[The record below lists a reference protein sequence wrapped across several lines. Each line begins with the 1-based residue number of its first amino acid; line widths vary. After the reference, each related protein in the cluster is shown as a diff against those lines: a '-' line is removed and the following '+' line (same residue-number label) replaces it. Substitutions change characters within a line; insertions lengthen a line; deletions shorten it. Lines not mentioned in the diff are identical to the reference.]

1 MKKPPLIPLNIAV
14 FTLTA
19 CVALIWVPIEALLY
33 GFDMFEVGTAVAL
46 FIYCGMS
53 ITAGYHRL
61 WSHRT
66 YQTTIP
72 VRIFYAIGGAFALQ
86 NSILHW
92 TSDHRVHHKHVDDNE
107 QDPYSAGKGFWH
119 SHIGWMLREYQANR
133 YSDYSNC
140 RDLQSDPVV
149 MWQHKYYLPLTLA
162 TNIGVPCVLGWLN
175 GDVFGMLL
183 MAGFLRLVLSHHTT
197 FLINSAAHKWGDQP
211 YTEKNSA
218 RDNPL
223 LALFTFGEGYHN
235 FHHLFEVDYRNG
247 IRWYHFDPTKWLI
260 KSLEMLGLATKLR
273 TYSDE
278 KIEKAR
284 LKMQLSTLTQ
294 LAKMKSVDT
303 SLVEKINTEYEALIK
318 LLDAYYASK
327 KSLLEL
333 KAQNLMQD
341 YQYLDL
347 MHKYKA
353 MKSAFILQKEKWQI
367 FNKHVIRY
375 V

>member
-1 MKKPPLIPLNIAV
+1 LNIAV

-19 CVALIWVPIEALLY
+19 CVAFIWVPIEAFLH

-66 YQTTIP
+66 YQTTAP

-140 RDLQSDPVV
+140 RDLQNDPVV
-149 MWQHKYYLPLTLA
+149 VWQHKYYLPLTLA
-162 TNIGVPCVLGWLN
+162 TNIGVPCLLGWFN

-197 FLINSAAHKWGDQP
+197 FLINSAAHKWGEQP

-235 FHHLFEVDYRNG
+235 FHHLFEVDYRNC

-260 KSLEMLGLATKLR
+260 KSLEILGLATKLR
-273 TYSDE
+273 TYSDD

-294 LAKMKSVDT
+294 LANMKSIDT

-347 MHKYKA
+347 MHQYKA
-353 MKSAFILQKEKWQI
+353 MKSAFILQKEKWLI